1 MSHTIIAMDSHWDVE
16 TLLATLMIED
26 DENIIGLSKS
36 IVYPIIIQTSED
48 YPSLI
53 ENIIDLTKSERKHN
67 RLIHVNYL
75 PRSDRKHHRCTHVC

>member
-36 IVYPIIIQTSED
+36 IVYPIIIKTSED
-48 YPSLI
+48 YTGLI
-53 ENIIDLTKSERKHN
+53 ENMIGLTKSERKHN
-67 RLIHVNYL
+67 RLIHVKYL
-75 PRSDRKHHRCTHVC
+75 PRSNR